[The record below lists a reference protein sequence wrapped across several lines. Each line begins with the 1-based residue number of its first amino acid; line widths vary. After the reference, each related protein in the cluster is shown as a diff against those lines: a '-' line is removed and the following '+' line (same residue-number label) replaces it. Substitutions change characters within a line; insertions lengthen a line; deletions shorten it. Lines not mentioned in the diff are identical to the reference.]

1 MPTSESG
8 YGVIMNTIIS
18 YHELVGI
25 EKQNLQRGM
34 NYRCSKGHSVF
45 LMSTRTNAPYDD
57 EIAADGRILI
67 YEGHDSDKR
76 YSENP
81 KKDDQPR
88 FFPSG
93 KLTDNGKFEKA
104 ALDFKN
110 NKREAEIVRVYEKIK
125 DGIWS
130 FNGVFKLMD
139 SYQKQVEG
147 RTVFKFILQLTDEK
161 IEGLKEA
168 KELKEDARLIPSEVK
183 AQVWKRDKGMCVQ
196 CGSKEHLHF
205 DHILPYSKGG
215 TSRDVRNI
223 QLLCAKHNLQ
233 KSDKI
238 I

>member
-1 MPTSESG
+1 
-8 YGVIMNTIIS
+8 MNTIIS
-18 YHELVGI
+18 YYELVGI

-45 LMSTRTNAPYDD
+45 LMSTRSNAPYND

-76 YSENP
+76 YSKNP

-88 FFPSG
+88 FLPSG

-110 NKREAEIVRVYEKIK
+110 NKRSAEIVRVYEKIK

-130 FNGVFKLMD
+130 FNGIFKLVD
-139 SYQKQVEG
+139 SYQKQVNG
-147 RTVFKFILQLTDEK
+147 RSVFKFILQLTDEK
-161 IEGLKEA
+161 IKGLEEA
-168 KELKEDARLIPSEVK
+168 VELETDARLIPSEVK
-183 AQVWKRDKGMCVQ
+183 AQVWKRDKGKCVQ

-223 QLLCAKHNLQ
+223 QLLCARHNLQ
-233 KSDKI
+233 KSDRI

>member
-1 MPTSESG
+1 
-8 YGVIMNTIIS
+8 MNTIIS
-18 YHELVGI
+18 YYELVGI

-45 LMSTRTNAPYDD
+45 LMSTRSNAPYDD

-76 YSENP
+76 YSKNP
-81 KKDDQPR
+81 KKEDQPR
-88 FFPSG
+88 FLPSG

-110 NKREAEIVRVYEKIK
+110 NKRSAEIVRVYEKIK

-130 FNGVFKLMD
+130 FNGIFKLMD
-139 SYQKQVEG
+139 SYQKQVNG
-147 RTVFKFILQLTDEK
+147 RSVFKFILQLTDEK
-161 IEGLKEA
+161 IKGLEEA
-168 KELKEDARLIPSEVK
+168 VELEADARLIPSEVK
-183 AQVWKRDKGMCVQ
+183 AQVWKRDKGKCVQ

>member
-1 MPTSESG
+1 
-8 YGVIMNTIIS
+8 MNTIIS
-18 YHELVGI
+18 YYELVGI

-45 LMSTRTNAPYDD
+45 LMSTRSNAPYDD

-76 YSENP
+76 YSKNP

-88 FFPSG
+88 FLPSG

-110 NKREAEIVRVYEKIK
+110 NKRSAEIVRVYEKIK

-130 FNGVFKLMD
+130 FNGIFKLVD
-139 SYQKQVEG
+139 SYQKQVNG
-147 RTVFKFILQLTDEK
+147 RSVFKFILQLTDEK
-161 IEGLKEA
+161 IKGLEEA
-168 KELKEDARLIPSEVK
+168 VELETDARLIPSEVK
-183 AQVWKRDKGMCVQ
+183 AQVWKRDKGKCVQ

-223 QLLCAKHNLQ
+223 QLLCARHNLQ
-233 KSDKI
+233 KSDRI

>member
-1 MPTSESG
+1 
-8 YGVIMNTIIS
+8 MNTIIS

-34 NYRCSKGHSVF
+34 NYRCSKTHSVF
-45 LMSTRTNAPYDD
+45 LMSTRKNAPYND

-76 YSENP
+76 YSKNP
-81 KKDDQPR
+81 KTDDQPR
-88 FFPSG
+88 FLPSG

-104 ALDFKN
+104 AIDFKT
-110 NKREAEIVRVYEKIK
+110 NKREPETVRVYEKIK

-130 FNGVFKLMD
+130 FNGVFKLVD
-139 SYQKQVEG
+139 AYEKRVNE
-147 RTVFKFILQLTDEK
+147 RKVFKFILQLTDEK
-161 IEGLKEA
+161 IKGLKEVI
-168 KELKEDARLIPSEVK
+168 ELEEDARVIPSEVK
-183 AQVWKRDKGMCVQ
+183 AKVWKRDKGQCVK

-215 TSRDVRNI
+215 TSRDERNI
-223 QLLCAKHNLQ
+223 QLLCARHNLQ

>member
-1 MPTSESG
+1 
-8 YGVIMNTIIS
+8 MNTIIS
-18 YHELVGI
+18 YYELVGI

-45 LMSTRTNAPYDD
+45 LMSTRSNAPYDD

-76 YSENP
+76 YSKNP
-81 KKDDQPR
+81 KKEDQPR
-88 FFPSG
+88 FLPSG

-110 NKREAEIVRVYEKIK
+110 NKRSAEIVRVYEKIK

-130 FNGVFKLMD
+130 FNGIFKLVD
-139 SYQKQVEG
+139 SYQKQVNG
-147 RTVFKFILQLTDEK
+147 RSVFKFILQLTDEK
-161 IEGLKEA
+161 IKGLEEVVELEA
-168 KELKEDARLIPSEVK
+168 DARLIPSEVK
-183 AQVWKRDKGMCVQ
+183 AQVWKRDKGKCVQ

>member
-1 MPTSESG
+1 
-8 YGVIMNTIIS
+8 VNTIIS
-18 YHELVGI
+18 YYELVGI

-45 LMSTRTNAPYDD
+45 LMSTRSNAPYDD

-76 YSENP
+76 YSKNP
-81 KKDDQPR
+81 KKEDQPR
-88 FFPSG
+88 FLPSG

-110 NKREAEIVRVYEKIK
+110 NKRSAEIVRVYEKIK

-130 FNGVFKLMD
+130 FNGIFKLMD
-139 SYQKQVEG
+139 SYQKQVNG
-147 RTVFKFILQLTDEK
+147 RSVFKFILQLTDEK
-161 IEGLKEA
+161 IKGLEEA
-168 KELKEDARLIPSEVK
+168 VELEADARLIPSEVK
-183 AQVWKRDKGMCVQ
+183 AQVWKRDKGKCVQ

>member
-1 MPTSESG
+1 
-8 YGVIMNTIIS
+8 MNTIIS

-34 NYRCSKGHSVF
+34 NYRCSKTHSVF
-45 LMSTRTNAPYDD
+45 LMSTRKNAPYND

-76 YSENP
+76 YSKNP
-81 KKDDQPR
+81 KTDDQPR
-88 FFPSG
+88 FLPSG

-104 ALDFKN
+104 AIDFKT
-110 NKREAEIVRVYEKIK
+110 NKRDPETVRVYEKIK

-130 FNGVFKLMD
+130 FNGVFKLVD
-139 SYQKQVEG
+139 AYEKQVND
-147 RTVFKFILQLTDEK
+147 RKVFKFILQLTDEK
-161 IEGLKEA
+161 IKGLKEVI
-168 KELKEDARLIPSEVK
+168 ELEEDARVIPSEVK
-183 AQVWKRDKGMCVQ
+183 AKVWKRDKGQCVK

-215 TSRDVRNI
+215 TSRDELNI
-223 QLLCAKHNLQ
+223 QLLCARHKLQ

>member
-1 MPTSESG
+1 
-8 YGVIMNTIIS
+8 MNTIIS
-18 YHELVGI
+18 YYELVGI

-45 LMSTRTNAPYDD
+45 LMSTRSNAPYDD

-76 YSENP
+76 YSKNP
-81 KKDDQPR
+81 KKEDQPR
-88 FFPSG
+88 FLPSG

-110 NKREAEIVRVYEKIK
+110 NKRSAEIVRVYEKIK

-139 SYQKQVEG
+139 SYQKQVNG
-147 RTVFKFILQLTDEK
+147 RSVFKFILQLTDEK
-161 IEGLKEA
+161 IKGLEEVVELEA
-168 KELKEDARLIPSEVK
+168 DARLIPSEVK
-183 AQVWKRDKGMCVQ
+183 AQVWKRDKGKCVQ

>member
-1 MPTSESG
+1 
-8 YGVIMNTIIS
+8 MNTIIS
-18 YHELVGI
+18 YYELVGI

-45 LMSTRTNAPYDD
+45 LMSTRSNAPYDD

-76 YSENP
+76 YSKNP
-81 KKDDQPR
+81 KKEDQPR
-88 FFPSG
+88 FLPSG
-93 KLTDNGKFEKA
+93 KLTENGKFEKA

-110 NKREAEIVRVYEKIK
+110 NKRSAEIVRVYEKIK

-139 SYQKQVEG
+139 SYQKQVNG
-147 RTVFKFILQLTDEK
+147 RSVFKFILQLTDEK
-161 IEGLKEA
+161 IKGLEEVVELEA
-168 KELKEDARLIPSEVK
+168 DARLIPSEVK
-183 AQVWKRDKGMCVQ
+183 AQVWKRDKGKCVQ

>member
-1 MPTSESG
+1 
-8 YGVIMNTIIS
+8 MNTIIS
-18 YHELVGI
+18 YYELVGI

-45 LMSTRTNAPYDD
+45 LMSTRSNAPYDD

-76 YSENP
+76 YSKNP
-81 KKDDQPR
+81 KKEDQPR
-88 FFPSG
+88 FLPSG

-110 NKREAEIVRVYEKIK
+110 NKRSAEIVRVYEKIK

-130 FNGVFKLMD
+130 FNGIFKLMD
-139 SYQKQVEG
+139 SYQKQVNG
-147 RTVFKFILQLTDEK
+147 RSVFKFILQLTDEK
-161 IEGLKEA
+161 IKGLEEA
-168 KELKEDARLIPSEVK
+168 VELEADARLIPSEVK
-183 AQVWKRDKGMCVQ
+183 TQVWKRDKGKCVQ

-223 QLLCAKHNLQ
+223 QLLCARHNLQ
-233 KSDKI
+233 KSDRI

>member
-1 MPTSESG
+1 
-8 YGVIMNTIIS
+8 MNTIIS
-18 YHELVGI
+18 YYELVVI

-45 LMSTRTNAPYDD
+45 LMSTRSNAPYDD

-76 YSENP
+76 YSKNP
-81 KKDDQPR
+81 KKEDQPR
-88 FFPSG
+88 FLPSG

-110 NKREAEIVRVYEKIK
+110 NKRSAEIVRVYEKIK

-139 SYQKQVEG
+139 SYQKQVNG
-147 RTVFKFILQLTDEK
+147 RSVFKFILQLTDEK
-161 IEGLKEA
+161 IKGLEEVVELEA
-168 KELKEDARLIPSEVK
+168 DARLIPSEVK
-183 AQVWKRDKGMCVQ
+183 GQVWKRDKGKCVQ

>member
-1 MPTSESG
+1 
-8 YGVIMNTIIS
+8 
-18 YHELVGI
+18 
-25 EKQNLQRGM
+25 M

-45 LMSTRTNAPYDD
+45 LMSTRSNAPYDD

-76 YSENP
+76 YSKNP
-81 KKDDQPR
+81 KKEDQPR
-88 FFPSG
+88 FLPSG

-110 NKREAEIVRVYEKIK
+110 NKRSAEIVRVYEKIK

-139 SYQKQVEG
+139 SYQKQVNG
-147 RTVFKFILQLTDEK
+147 RSVFKFILQLTDEK
-161 IEGLKEA
+161 IKGLEEVVELEA
-168 KELKEDARLIPSEVK
+168 DARLIPSEVK
-183 AQVWKRDKGMCVQ
+183 AQVWKRDKGKCVQ

>member
-1 MPTSESG
+1 
-8 YGVIMNTIIS
+8 VNTIIS
-18 YHELVGI
+18 YYELVGI

-45 LMSTRTNAPYDD
+45 LMSTRSNAPYDD

-76 YSENP
+76 YSKNP
-81 KKDDQPR
+81 KKEDQPR
-88 FFPSG
+88 FLPSG

-110 NKREAEIVRVYEKIK
+110 NKRPAEIVRVYEKIK

-139 SYQKQVEG
+139 SYQKQVNG
-147 RTVFKFILQLTDEK
+147 RSVFKFILQLTDEK
-161 IEGLKEA
+161 IKGLEEVIELEA
-168 KELKEDARLIPSEVK
+168 DARLIPSEVK
-183 AQVWKRDKGMCVQ
+183 AQVWKRDKGKCVQ

>member
-1 MPTSESG
+1 
-8 YGVIMNTIIS
+8 MNTIIS

-34 NYRCSKGHSVF
+34 NYRCSKTHSVF
-45 LMSTRTNAPYDD
+45 LMSTRKNAPYND

-76 YSENP
+76 YSKNP
-81 KKDDQPR
+81 KTDDQPR
-88 FFPSG
+88 FLPSG

-104 ALDFKN
+104 AIDFKT
-110 NKREAEIVRVYEKIK
+110 NKREPETVRVYEKIK

-130 FNGVFKLMD
+130 FNGVFKLVD
-139 SYQKQVEG
+139 AYEKQVNN
-147 RTVFKFILQLTDEK
+147 RKVFKFILQLTDEK
-161 IEGLKEA
+161 IQGLKEVI
-168 KELKEDARLIPSEVK
+168 ELEEDARVIPSEVK
-183 AQVWKRDKGMCVQ
+183 AKVWKRDKGQCVQ

-215 TSRDVRNI
+215 TSKDERNI

>member
-1 MPTSESG
+1 
-8 YGVIMNTIIS
+8 MNKIIS

-34 NYRCSKGHSVF
+34 NYKCSKTHSVF
-45 LMSTRTNAPYDD
+45 LMSTRKNAPYND

-76 YSENP
+76 YSKNP
-81 KKDDQPR
+81 KTDDQPR
-88 FFPSG
+88 FLPSG

-104 ALDFKN
+104 AIDFKT
-110 NKREAEIVRVYEKIK
+110 NKRDPETVRVYEKIK

-130 FNGVFKLMD
+130 FNGVFKLVD
-139 SYQKQVEG
+139 AYEKQVND
-147 RTVFKFILQLTDEK
+147 RKVFKFILQLTDEK
-161 IEGLKEA
+161 IKGLKEVI
-168 KELKEDARLIPSEVK
+168 ELEEDARVIPSEVK
-183 AQVWKRDKGMCVQ
+183 AKVWKRDKGQCVK

-215 TSRDVRNI
+215 TSRDERNI
-223 QLLCAKHNLQ
+223 QLLCARHNLQ

>member
-1 MPTSESG
+1 
-8 YGVIMNTIIS
+8 MNTIIS
-18 YHELVGI
+18 YYELVGI

-34 NYRCSKGHSVF
+34 NYRCSKGHSIF
-45 LMSTRTNAPYDD
+45 LMSTRSNAPYDD

-67 YEGHDSDKR
+67 YEGHDTDKR
-76 YSENP
+76 YSKNP
-81 KKDDQPR
+81 KKEDQPR
-88 FFPSG
+88 FLPSG

-110 NKREAEIVRVYEKIK
+110 NKRSAEIVRVYEKIK

-139 SYQKQVEG
+139 SYQKQVNG
-147 RTVFKFILQLTDEK
+147 RSVFKFILQLTDEK
-161 IEGLKEA
+161 IKGLEEVVELEA
-168 KELKEDARLIPSEVK
+168 DARLIPSEVK
-183 AQVWKRDKGMCVQ
+183 AQVWKRDKGKCVQ

-223 QLLCAKHNLQ
+223 QLL
-233 KSDKI
+233 
-238 I
+238 

>member
-1 MPTSESG
+1 
-8 YGVIMNTIIS
+8 
-18 YHELVGI
+18 L
-25 EKQNLQRGM
+25 
-34 NYRCSKGHSVF
+34 
-45 LMSTRTNAPYDD
+45 
-57 EIAADGRILI
+57 
-67 YEGHDSDKR
+67 
-76 YSENP
+76 
-81 KKDDQPR
+81 
-88 FFPSG
+88 PSG

-110 NKREAEIVRVYEKIK
+110 NKRSAEIVRVYEKIK

-139 SYQKQVEG
+139 SYQKQVNG
-147 RTVFKFILQLTDEK
+147 RSVFKFILQLTDEK
-161 IEGLKEA
+161 IKGLEEVVELEA
-168 KELKEDARLIPSEVK
+168 DARLIPSEVK
-183 AQVWKRDKGMCVQ
+183 AQVWKRDKGKCVQ
-196 CGSKEHLHF
+196 CGSREHLHF

>member
-1 MPTSESG
+1 
-8 YGVIMNTIIS
+8 MNTIIS
-18 YHELVGI
+18 YYELVGI

-45 LMSTRTNAPYDD
+45 LMSTRSNAPYDD

-76 YSENP
+76 YSKNP
-81 KKDDQPR
+81 KKEDQPR
-88 FFPSG
+88 FLPSG

-110 NKREAEIVRVYEKIK
+110 NKRSAEIVRVYEKIK

-139 SYQKQVEG
+139 SYQKQVNG
-147 RTVFKFILQLTDEK
+147 RSVFKFILQLTDEK
-161 IEGLKEA
+161 IKGLEEA
-168 KELKEDARLIPSEVK
+168 VELETDARLIPSEVK
-183 AQVWKRDKGMCVQ
+183 AQVWKRDKGKCVQ

-223 QLLCAKHNLQ
+223 QLLCARHNLQ
-233 KSDKI
+233 KSDRI

>member
-1 MPTSESG
+1 
-8 YGVIMNTIIS
+8 MNTIIS
-18 YHELVGI
+18 YYELVGI

-45 LMSTRTNAPYDD
+45 LMSTRSNAPYDD

-76 YSENP
+76 YSKNP
-81 KKDDQPR
+81 KKEDQPR
-88 FFPSG
+88 FLPSG

-110 NKREAEIVRVYEKIK
+110 NKRSAEIVRVYEKIK

-139 SYQKQVEG
+139 SYQKQVNG
-147 RTVFKFILQLTDEK
+147 RSVFKFILQLTDEK
-161 IEGLKEA
+161 IRGLEEVVELEA
-168 KELKEDARLIPSEVK
+168 DARLIPSEVK
-183 AQVWKRDKGMCVQ
+183 AQVWKRDKGKCVQ

>member
-1 MPTSESG
+1 
-8 YGVIMNTIIS
+8 MNTIIS

-34 NYRCSKGHSVF
+34 NYRCSKTHSVF
-45 LMSTRTNAPYDD
+45 LMSTRKNAPYND

-76 YSENP
+76 YSKNP
-81 KKDDQPR
+81 KTDDQPR
-88 FFPSG
+88 FLPSG

-104 ALDFKN
+104 AIDFKT
-110 NKREAEIVRVYEKIK
+110 NKRDPETVRVYEKIK

-130 FNGVFKLMD
+130 FNGVFKLVD
-139 SYQKQVEG
+139 AYEKQVNE
-147 RTVFKFILQLTDEK
+147 RKVFKFILQLTDEK
-161 IEGLKEA
+161 IKGLKEVI
-168 KELKEDARLIPSEVK
+168 ELEEDARVIPSEVK
-183 AQVWKRDKGMCVQ
+183 AKVWKRDKGQCVK

-215 TSRDVRNI
+215 TSRDERNI
-223 QLLCAKHNLQ
+223 QLLCARHNLQ

>member
-1 MPTSESG
+1 
-8 YGVIMNTIIS
+8 MNTIIS
-18 YHELVGI
+18 YYELVGI

-45 LMSTRTNAPYDD
+45 LMSTRSNAPYDD

-76 YSENP
+76 YSKNP
-81 KKDDQPR
+81 KKEDQPR
-88 FFPSG
+88 FLPSG

-110 NKREAEIVRVYEKIK
+110 NKRSAEIVRVYEKIK

-139 SYQKQVEG
+139 SYQKQVNG
-147 RTVFKFILQLTDEK
+147 RSVFKFILQLTDEK
-161 IEGLKEA
+161 IKGLEEVVELEA
-168 KELKEDARLIPSEVK
+168 DARLIPSEVK
-183 AQVWKRDKGMCVQ
+183 AQVWKRDKGKCVQ

-223 QLLCAKHNLQ
+223 QLLCARHNLQ
-233 KSDKI
+233 KSDRI

>member
-1 MPTSESG
+1 
-8 YGVIMNTIIS
+8 MNTIIS
-18 YHELVGI
+18 YYELVGI

-45 LMSTRTNAPYDD
+45 LMSTRSNAPYDD

-76 YSENP
+76 YSKNP
-81 KKDDQPR
+81 KKEDQPR
-88 FFPSG
+88 FLPSG

-110 NKREAEIVRVYEKIK
+110 NKRSAEIVRVYEKIK

-130 FNGVFKLMD
+130 FNGVFKLVD
-139 SYQKQVEG
+139 SYQKQVNG
-147 RTVFKFILQLTDEK
+147 RSVFKFILQLTDEK
-161 IEGLKEA
+161 IKGLEEVVELEA
-168 KELKEDARLIPSEVK
+168 DARLIPSEVK
-183 AQVWKRDKGMCVQ
+183 AQVWKRDKGKCVQ

>member
-1 MPTSESG
+1 
-8 YGVIMNTIIS
+8 MNTIIS

-34 NYRCSKGHSVF
+34 NYRCSTSHSVF
-45 LMSTRTNAPYDD
+45 LMSTRSNAPYDD

-76 YSENP
+76 HSQNP
-81 KKDDQPR
+81 KQDDQPR
-88 FFPSG
+88 FLPSG
-93 KLTDNGKFEKA
+93 KLTENGKFEKA

-110 NKREAEIVRVYEKIK
+110 NKREPEIVRVYENIK

-130 FNGVFKLMD
+130 FKGFFNLID
-139 SYQKQVEG
+139 SYLTQVEG
-147 RTVFKFILQLTDEK
+147 RTVIKFILQLTDEK
-161 IEGLKEA
+161 IQGLKEVQ
-168 KELKEDARLIPSEVK
+168 ELEADSRLIPSDVK
-183 AQVWKRDKGMCVQ
+183 AQVWKRDKGQCVK
-196 CGSKEHLHF
+196 CGNKEHLHF

>member
-1 MPTSESG
+1 
-8 YGVIMNTIIS
+8 MNTIIS
-18 YHELVGI
+18 YYELVGI

-45 LMSTRTNAPYDD
+45 LMSTRSNAPYDD

-67 YEGHDSDKR
+67 YEGRDSDKR
-76 YSENP
+76 YSKNP
-81 KKDDQPR
+81 KKEDQPR
-88 FFPSG
+88 FLPSG

-110 NKREAEIVRVYEKIK
+110 NKRSAEIVRVYEKIK

-139 SYQKQVEG
+139 SYQKQVNG
-147 RTVFKFILQLTDEK
+147 RSVFKFILQLTDEK
-161 IEGLKEA
+161 IKGLEEVVELEA
-168 KELKEDARLIPSEVK
+168 DARLIPSEVK
-183 AQVWKRDKGMCVQ
+183 AQVLKRDKGKCVQ

>member
-1 MPTSESG
+1 
-8 YGVIMNTIIS
+8 MNKIIS

-34 NYRCSKGHSVF
+34 NYKCSKTHSVF
-45 LMSTRTNAPYDD
+45 LMSTRKNAPYND

-76 YSENP
+76 YSKNP
-81 KKDDQPR
+81 KTDDQPR
-88 FFPSG
+88 FLPSG

-104 ALDFKN
+104 AIDFKT
-110 NKREAEIVRVYEKIK
+110 NKRDPETVRVYEKIK

-130 FNGVFKLMD
+130 FNGVFKLVD
-139 SYQKQVEG
+139 AYEKQVND
-147 RTVFKFILQLTDEK
+147 RKVFKFILQLTDEK
-161 IEGLKEA
+161 IKGLKEVI
-168 KELKEDARLIPSEVK
+168 ELEEDARVIPSEVNAK
-183 AQVWKRDKGMCVQ
+183 VWKRDKGQCVK

-215 TSRDVRNI
+215 TSRDERNI
-223 QLLCAKHNLQ
+223 QLLCARHNLQ